1 MLLLGKGLKMKNGRT
16 RALRLFV
23 ATLALSAAPIRAETV
38 NTADQTVVLN
48 TPAIAVIGKGVRRH
62 ALGIQLPVADFIL
75 RSSPIESDA
84 IMYLFRTKDDYDI
97 LTCRTPCL
105 FKIPNQTTFRFN
117 VATPSGYNQIS
128 KVTPLKWGMRD
139 LKNVIKPGE
148 MTFVFVPQ

>member
-1 MLLLGKGLKMKNGRT
+1 MKNGRT

-38 NTADQTVVLN
+38 STADQTVALN

-62 ALGIQLPVADFIL
+62 AMLGIELPLADFIL

-117 VATPSGYNQIS
+117 VATPSGYSQVS
-128 KVTPLKWGMRD
+128 KVPQIRWEIKSLT
-139 LKNVIKPGE
+139 KNVIKPDDI
-148 MTFVFVPQ
+148 TFYFVQN

>member
-1 MLLLGKGLKMKNGRT
+1 MKNGRT
-16 RALRLFV
+16 SALRLFV
-23 ATLALSAAPIRAETV
+23 ATLALSSAPIRA
-38 NTADQTVVLN
+38 QTVSETDQAVALN
-48 TPAIAVIGKGVRRH
+48 TPAIAVIGKGASRGTI
-62 ALGIQLPVADFIL
+62 LGSPLPLADFIL

-84 IMYLFRTKDDYDI
+84 TMYLIRNKDNYDI

-105 FKIPNQTTFRFN
+105 FKIPNQSTFSFN
-117 VATPSGYNQIS
+117 VATPSGYTQIS